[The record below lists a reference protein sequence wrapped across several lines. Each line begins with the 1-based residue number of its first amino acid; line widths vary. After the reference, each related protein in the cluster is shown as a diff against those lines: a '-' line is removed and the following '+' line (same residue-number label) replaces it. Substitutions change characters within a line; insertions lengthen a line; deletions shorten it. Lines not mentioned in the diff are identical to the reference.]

1 MKKYKLIIY
10 FLILVIHSVLY
21 AQMGNID
28 LDNMTLEE
36 VTQKIQIETN
46 KENLAGWYS
55 LRAMMY
61 YAKTNDIDKAM
72 KDIDKALELYPLA
85 VFYSVK
91 GEFYYNLEDYKRCI
105 EYVDKALE
113 SNLTLSFK
121 PASAYYTKGLALYKL
136 LEYEKAIENFTK
148 AITLGDNYAHVYGSR
163 GDAYLATN
171 RKDYLEA
178 AYNDFVYAFNLSSQT
193 DYLDAYMAGYV
204 AIHLKKYKEAF
215 YYLDISLKENPHK
228 YAIAYYFKTCIN
240 FQLGHFDDVVQNV
253 SDYLKYTTSN
263 NYNMA
268 NIYQVY
274 LIRAIIYIKKY
285 KFKLAETDIQSA
297 LSLDDEIYIPY
308 MLRAILYFKIAEN
321 SFTDHDKIKYRQ
333 LSKQDLNICKNL
345 NKNITTEELTYET
358 IEANL
363 KYLSQTLAKIF
374 DEHKEYGEKIK

>member
-36 VTQKIQIETN
+36 VTQKIKIETN

-85 VFYSVK
+85 VFYTVK
-91 GEFYYNLEDYKRCI
+91 GEFYYNLEDYKHCI
-105 EYVDKALE
+105 EYIDKALE
-113 SNLTLSFK
+113 SNLSLSFK
-121 PASAYYTKGLALYKL
+121 PASAYYMKGLALYKL

-148 AITLGDNYAHVYGSR
+148 AITLGDNYAHVYGRR

-178 AYNDFVYAFNLSSQT
+178 AYNDFVSAFNLSSQT

-215 YYLDISLKENPHK
+215 YYLDISLKENPRK

-240 FQLGHFDDVVQNV
+240 LQLGNLDDTERSA
-253 SDYLKYTTSN
+253 SDYLKYSTSDD
-263 NYNMA
+263 YNMA
-268 NIYQVY
+268 NVYQVY
-274 LIRAIIYIKKY
+274 LIRAIVYIKKN
-285 KFKLAETDIQSA
+285 KFKLAETSIQSA

-321 SFTDHDKIKYRQ
+321 SLTDHDKIKYRH
-333 LSKQDLNICKNL
+333 LSKQDLNMCRRL
-345 NKNITTEELTYET
+345 NKNILIEELTYET
-358 IEANL
+358 IDVNL
-363 KYLSQTLAKIF
+363 KTLSQTLAEFSSHIKNM
-374 DEHKEYGEKIK
+374 EKK